1 MRCVPW
7 LSEELAA
14 ESVKAQATA
23 KVAKVFDQYIN
34 FVSLGANMFSLA
46 QKNAY
51 VAGSSLVSLHLVHR
65 SIRPFARSPHHTYIR
80 HIRRLDTVLHHHN
93 TAPPSHPLT
102 HLVHV

>member
-51 VAGSSLVSLHLVHR
+51 VAGSSLVPLHLVHR
-65 SIRPFARSPHHTYIR
+65 SIRRSI
-80 HIRRLDTVLHHHN
+80 
-93 TAPPSHPLT
+93 
-102 HLVHV
+102 HLVHRSIHQTSQGGGRR